1 MNQFNRLN
9 KILGW
14 LVFFIALATYTLTM
28 EKTGSLWDCGEFLS
42 CTHKLQVAHPPG
54 APFFMIVGKIFS
66 LFSFGDPSKVA
77 MSINFLSALSTAFC
91 TLFFF
96 WSSVM
101 FLKMVFI
108 KKDEEIE
115 ENKMYLIL
123 FGSFIAAVA
132 ATFLDSM
139 WFNAIEGE
147 VYAFS
152 VFFMA
157 FNVWAILKW
166 NEDDS
171 PKADYW
177 LLLIAVFTGMSIGV
191 HLLSLLVFPLI
202 TLIFYYKRFKPTVI
216 GALISFV
223 ISVVLIQ
230 VVMKV
235 VLSMTSAFLGKMDLL
250 FVNSFGLPFYSGSIA
265 GVILIIVSFIYLIKR
280 SNLEPKILVLT
291 KYKWLLF
298 ILPFIYSGYN
308 VINYSSVEFPLIK
321 ILLSLIIVLFLLY
334 LLYIKDKNFHLWDEN
349 VFKIS
354 SNTLILFFAFLF
366 MGYTSYFMV
375 VIRANANLPINMN
388 VPDNFLIL
396 KSYIDREQYGDRPL
410 LFGPHYYDVG
420 EVEAVEDKSDIYIK
434 NPTTKKYELVG
445 TNKQYKYPA
454 HVKKFFPRVGHEG
467 EDKKSFYR
475 AWMDPKYDIID
486 RATNKSVQTFERGQ
500 AEQAEQT
507 AAQMNGQSG
516 QQQYVV
522 KDKVSSFDNLA
533 YMVKYQIG
541 FMYFRYLM
549 WNTAGRID
557 DHQGRAT
564 NDYGRWTSGINF
576 IDNLT
581 GDIWGNAQLDQSG
594 RPKEANTSKAHNKFY
609 MIPFLLCILGI
620 FYSYKTDRKSFSL
633 ILLLVFATGIMQV
646 IFHNEPPVEPR
657 ERDYVYAPSYWAFL
671 FWLPFGIMFIY
682 NLLKDKL
689 SAKLSM
695 VVSLLIGLA
704 APVLMG
710 SQGWDDHN
718 RGNRS
723 TTLAFAKNMLEACP
737 PNAIL
742 FCYGD
747 NDTYPLWYA
756 QEIEN
761 IRPDVRVINTSLIEG
776 DAYISQLR
784 LPMNESKA
792 VKLTIPQDRIKG
804 DKRSYFRLNQ
814 NGTSGD
820 TMPLKDV
827 IDFMMSDDPAA
838 KVSYNPNYPAENY
851 LPTTNVYFDLDPAKA
866 IQTGFLVP
874 KGKEASVPTRVYLQL
889 PSNMSRGSILQLDV
903 LVNNLYERPIC
914 FASSNPS
921 VAGLGLKNY
930 LLSQGMLVM
939 FSPVGGTDLN
949 GMETMDAERMY
960 NQVFKYDFG
969 KVKENDIL
977 LDEHTLISFNGGMKP
992 AIANLA
998 MYYAVNN
1005 QPERVEKLLNH
1016 LYTNIPAS
1024 KLPYNYVDLPALQA
1038 ATISKNQK
1046 YTKEISEGMYKYCT
1060 ANLDWITSPNNA
1072 KKAKLA
1078 QEELRLYLGSLNG
1091 MQEILT
1097 RSGDSVMVKKI
1108 QEKMNQYN
1116 MVLN

>member
-91 TLFFF
+91 SLFFF
-96 WSSVM
+96 WSAVM
-101 FLKMVFI
+101 LLKMVFI
-108 KKDEEIE
+108 KNNEDVDTT
-115 ENKMYLIL
+115 KMNLIL
-123 FGSFIAAVA
+123 FGSFIAAIA

-139 WFNAIEGE
+139 WFNALEGE

-177 LLLIAVFTGMSIGV
+177 LLLIGVCTGMSIGV
-191 HLLSLLVFPLI
+191 HLLSLLVFPII
-202 TLIFYYKRFKPTVI
+202 TLIFYYKRFKPTVF

-223 ISVVLIQ
+223 VSVVLIQ
-230 VVMKV
+230 IVMKGI
-235 VLSMTSAFLGKMDLL
+235 LSTTSLFLGKMDLL
-250 FVNSFGLPFYSGSIA
+250 FVNSFGLPFYSGTLA
-265 GVILIIVSFIYLIKR
+265 GIIFIILLYVYLIRLTSQRR
-280 SNLEPKILVLT
+280 SFKFWNENITKI
-291 KYKWLLF
+291 
-298 ILPFIYSGYN
+298 
-308 VINYSSVEFPLIK
+308 PL
-321 ILLSLIIVLFLLY
+321 
-334 LLYIKDKNFHLWDEN
+334 
-349 VFKIS
+349 
-354 SNTLILFFAFLF
+354 NTVILFFAFLL

-388 VPDNFLIL
+388 VPDNFLTL

-410 LFGPHYYDVG
+410 LFGPHYYDVN

-434 NPTTKKYELVG
+434 NPQTKKYELVG
-445 TNKQYKYPA
+445 TNKAYKYPST
-454 HVKKFFPRVGHEG
+454 VKKFFPRVGHEG
-467 EDKKSFYR
+467 DDKKNYYR
-475 AWMDPKYDIID
+475 AWIDPKYDIID
-486 RATNKSVQTFERGQ
+486 RATGNSVQTFNRGES
-500 AEQAEQT
+500 EQAEQT
-507 AAQMNGQSG
+507 AAQMNGAGG
-516 QQQYVV
+516 QQYIV
-522 KDKVSSFDNLA
+522 KDKVSFFDNIA

-549 WNTAGRID
+549 WNTAGRVD
-557 DHQGRAT
+557 DHQGRPT
-564 NDYGRWTSGINF
+564 NDYGRWTSGLNF
-576 IDNLT
+576 VDNLPFI
-581 GDIWGNAQLDQSG
+581 GDIWGNVQLDQSG
-594 RPKEANTSKAHNKFY
+594 RPKEAKTSKAHNRFY
-609 MIPFLLCILGI
+609 MIPFLLCILGLY
-620 FYSYKTDRKSFSL
+620 YSFRTDKKSFSI

-671 FWLPFGIMFIY
+671 FWLPFGIIFIY
-682 NLLKDKL
+682 NLLIDKL
-689 SAKLSM
+689 SAKFSM
-695 VVSLLIGLA
+695 LVSLLIGLA
-704 APVLMG
+704 APLLMG
-710 SQGWDDHN
+710 TQGWDDHN

-792 VKLTIPQDRIKG
+792 VKLSIQQDKIKG
-804 DKRSYFRLNQ
+804 DKRTYFRSNQ
-814 NGTSGD
+814 NAAFSD

-827 IDFMMSDDPAA
+827 IDFIMSDDPNA

-851 LPTTNVYFDLDPAKA
+851 IPTTNVYIDIDPVKA
-866 IQTGFLVP
+866 IQSGFLVP

-889 PSNMSRGSILQLDV
+889 PSSMSRGSILQLDV
-903 LVNNLYERPIC
+903 LVNNLYDRPVC

-930 LLSQGMLVM
+930 LMSQGMLVM
-939 FSPVGGTDLN
+939 FSPVGMADAN
-949 GMETMDAERMY
+949 GLEAMDAERMY

-969 KVKENDIL
+969 KIKENDIL

-998 MYYAVNN
+998 MYYAANN
-1005 QPERVEKLLNH
+1005 NPEKVDKLLNH
-1016 LYTNIPAS
+1016 LYTNIPPS
-1024 KLPYNYVDLPALQA
+1024 KLPYSYVDLPALQA
-1038 ATISKNQK
+1038 ATIAKNQK
-1046 YTKEISEGMYKYCT
+1046 FTKQISEGIYNTCV
-1060 ANLDWITSPNNA
+1060 ANLDWMTGSNNA

-1078 QEELRLYLGSLNG
+1078 QEELRLYLSSLNG

-1097 RSGDSVMVKKI
+1097 RSGDTTMNAKI
-1108 QEKMNQYN
+1108 QQKMNQYN

>member
-42 CTHKLQVAHPPG
+42 CTYKLQVAHPPG

-66 LFSFGDPSKVA
+66 LFSFGDTAKVA
-77 MSINFLSALSTAFC
+77 MFINFLSALSTAFC

-101 FLKMVFI
+101 LLKMVFV
-108 KKDEEIE
+108 KKREEVDET
-115 ENKMYLIL
+115 KMYLIL
-123 FGSFIAAVA
+123 FGSFIAALA

-139 WFNAIEGE
+139 WFNALEGE

-177 LLLIAVFTGMSIGV
+177 LLLIAVCTGMSIGV
-191 HLLSLLVFPLI
+191 HLLSLLVFPI
-202 TLIFYYKRFKPTVI
+202 IALIFYYKRFKTTI
-216 GALISFV
+216 LGAFISFV

-235 VLSMTSAFLGKMDLL
+235 VLSMTSSFLGKMDLL
-250 FVNSFGLPFYSGSIA
+250 FVNSFGLPFYSGTVFGI
-265 GVILIIVSFIYLIKR
+265 ILIVALFFYLIKLT
-280 SNLEPKILVLT
+280 SNKRT
-291 KYKWLLF
+291 
-298 ILPFIYSGYN
+298 YSFWN
-308 VINYSSVEFPLIK
+308 
-321 ILLSLIIVLFLLY
+321 
-334 LLYIKDKNFHLWDEN
+334 EN
-349 VFKIS
+349 KTKIS
-354 SNTLILFFAFLF
+354 LNTVVLFFAFLF
-366 MGYTSYFMV
+366 MGYTSYFLV

-388 VPDNFLIL
+388 VPDNFLTL

-420 EVEAVEDKSDIYIK
+420 DIEAIEDKSDIYVK
-434 NPTTKKYELVG
+434 NTTTNKYELVG
-445 TNKQYKYPA
+445 ANKQYKYPSQ
-454 HVKKFFPRVGHEG
+454 VKKFFPRVGHEG
-467 EDKKSFYR
+467 EDKKSYYR
-475 AWMDPKYDIID
+475 AWIDPKYEIID

-522 KDKVSSFDNLA
+522 KDKVSFFDNIA

-549 WNTAGRID
+549 WNTSGRID

-564 NDYGRWTSGINF
+564 NDYGRWTSGISF
-576 IDNLT
+576 IDNLAS
-581 GDIWGNAQLDQSG
+581 DIWGNAQLDQTG
-594 RPKEANTSKAHNKFY
+594 RPKEANTSRSHNKFY
-609 MIPFLLCILGI
+609 MIPFILCILGL
-620 FYSYKTDRKSFSL
+620 YYNYRSDKKSFSI

-671 FWLPFGIMFIY
+671 FWLPFGIILVY
-682 NLLKDKL
+682 NILKDKL
-689 SAKLSM
+689 SAKLSI

-704 APVLMG
+704 APILMG
-710 SQGWDDHN
+710 SQGWDDHD
-718 RGNRS
+718 RGNRT

-792 VKLTIPQDRIKG
+792 VKLSIQQDKIKG
-804 DKRSYFRLNQ
+804 DKRTYFRLNQ

-851 LPTTNVYFDLDPAKA
+851 LPTTNVYIDIDPAKA
-866 IQTGFLVP
+866 IQSRFLVP
-874 KGKEASVPTRVYLQL
+874 KGKEATVPTRVYLQL
-889 PSNMSRGSILQLDV
+889 PSSMSRGSILQLDV
-903 LVNNLYERPIC
+903 LVNNLYERPVC

-921 VAGLGLKNY
+921 VTGLGLKNY
-930 LLSQGMLVM
+930 LISEGMLVM
-939 FSPVGGTDLN
+939 FSPLGGTDPN
-949 GMETMDAERMY
+949 GMEAIDAERVY
-960 NQVFKYDFG
+960 KQIFKYDFG

-977 LDEHTLISFNGGMKP
+977 LDEHTLLSFNGGMKP

-1005 QPERVEKLLNH
+1005 QPEKVEKLLNY

-1024 KLPYNYVDLPALQA
+1024 KMPYNYVDLPALQA
-1038 ATISKNQK
+1038 ATIVKNQK

-1060 ANLDWITSPNNA
+1060 ANLDWITGSNNA

-1078 QEELRLYLGSLNG
+1078 QEELRLFLGSLNG

>member
-1 MNQFNRLN
+1 MNQFNKLN

-42 CTHKLQVAHPPG
+42 CTYKLQVAHPPG

-91 TLFFF
+91 SLFFF

-101 FLKMVFI
+101 LLKMVFV
-108 KKDEEIE
+108 KKGEEL
-115 ENKMYLIL
+115 ENTKMYLIL
-123 FGSFIAAVA
+123 FGSFISALS

-139 WFNAIEGE
+139 WFNALEGE

-177 LLLIAVFTGMSIGV
+177 LLLIAVCTGMSIGV
-191 HLLSLLVFPLI
+191 HLLSLLVFPI
-202 TLIFYYKRFKPTVI
+202 IALIFYYKRFKPTLL
-216 GALISFV
+216 GAFISFV

-235 VLSMTSAFLGKMDLL
+235 VLSMTSAFLGKMDLM
-250 FVNSFGLPFYSGSIA
+250 FVNSFGLPFYSGTVVGI
-265 GVILIIVSFIYLIKR
+265 ILIVALFYYLIRLTSIKR
-280 SNLEPKILVLT
+280 QFSFWN
-291 KYKWLLF
+291 
-298 ILPFIYSGYN
+298 
-308 VINYSSVEFPLIK
+308 
-321 ILLSLIIVLFLLY
+321 
-334 LLYIKDKNFHLWDEN
+334 EN
-349 VFKIS
+349 TTKIS
-354 SNTLILFFAFLF
+354 LNTVVLFFAFLF

-388 VPDNFLIL
+388 VPDNFLTL

-420 EVEAVEDKSDIYIK
+420 DIEAVEDKSDIYIK
-434 NPTTKKYELVG
+434 NSSTKKYELVG
-445 TNKQYKYPA
+445 TNKQYKYPS

-467 EDKKSFYR
+467 EDKKSYYR
-475 AWMDPKYDIID
+475 AWIDPKYDIID
-486 RATNKSVQTFERGQ
+486 RATNKPVQTLDRGQ

-522 KDKVSSFDNLA
+522 KDKVSFFDNIA

-576 IDNLT
+576 IDNLA

-594 RPKEANTSKAHNKFY
+594 RPKEANTSKSHNKFY
-609 MIPFLLCILGI
+609 MIPFILCILGLY
-620 FYSYKTDRKSFSL
+620 YSFKTDRKSFSI

-646 IFHNEPPVEPR
+646 VFHNEPPVEPR

-671 FWLPFGIMFIY
+671 FWLPFGILFIY

-689 SAKLSM
+689 SANLSM
-695 VVSLLIGLA
+695 VVSLLIGFA
-704 APVLMG
+704 APFLMG
-710 SQGWDDHN
+710 TQGWDDHN

-761 IRPDVRVINTSLIEG
+761 IRPDIRVINTSLIEG

-792 VKLTIPQDRIKG
+792 VKLSIPQDKIKG
-804 DKRSYFRLNQ
+804 DKRTYFRLNQ
-814 NGTSGD
+814 NGSSGD

-866 IQTGFLVP
+866 IQSGFLVP
-874 KGKEASVPTRVYLQL
+874 KGQEASVPTRVYLQL
-889 PSNMSRGSILQLDV
+889 PSSMSRGSILQLDV
-903 LVNNLYERPIC
+903 LLNNLYERPVC

-921 VAGLGLKNY
+921 VAGLGLKDY
-930 LLSQGMLVM
+930 LISQGMLVM
-939 FSPVGGTDLN
+939 FSPVGGTEPN
-949 GMETMDAERMY
+949 GLEAMDAERMY

-998 MYYAVNN
+998 MHYAVNN
-1005 QPERVEKLLNH
+1005 QPEKVEKLLNH

-1046 YTKEISEGMYKYCT
+1046 YTKMISEGIYKYCT
-1060 ANLDWITSPNNA
+1060 ANLDWITGSSNA
-1072 KKAKLA
+1072 KKAKAA
-1078 QEELRLYLGSLNG
+1078 QEELRLFLGSLNG
-1091 MQEILT
+1091 MQEIMT
-1097 RSGDSVMVKKI
+1097 RAGDSVMVNKI
-1108 QEKMNQYN
+1108 QTKMTQYN

>member
-1 MNQFNRLN
+1 MNQFNKLN

-14 LVFFIALATYTLTM
+14 LVFFAALATYTLTM

-42 CTHKLQVAHPPG
+42 CTYKLQVAHPPG
-54 APFFMIVGKIFS
+54 APFFMLVGKIFS
-66 LFSFGDPSKVA
+66 LFSFGDITKVA
-77 MSINFLSALSTAFC
+77 QSINFLSALSTAFC

-96 WSSVM
+96 WSAVM
-101 FLKMVFI
+101 LLKQAFLK
-108 KKDEEIE
+108 KGEEMTPMKS
-115 ENKMYLIL
+115 NLIL
-123 FGSFIAAVA
+123 YGSFIGALG

-139 WFNAIEGE
+139 WFNALEGE

-177 LLLIAVFTGMSIGV
+177 LLLIALCTGMSIGV
-191 HLLSLLVFPLI
+191 HLLSLLVFPI
-202 TLIFYYKRFKPTVI
+202 IALIFYYKRFKPTLL
-216 GALISFV
+216 GAFISFV

-250 FVNSFGLPFYSGSIA
+250 FVNSFETPFYTGTII
-265 GVILIIVSFIYLIKR
+265 GILIIIFVFFYIIRLTDGRRSF
-280 SNLEPKILVLT
+280 
-291 KYKWLLF
+291 
-298 ILPFIYSGYN
+298 PFWS
-308 VINYSSVEFPLIK
+308 
-321 ILLSLIIVLFLLY
+321 
-334 LLYIKDKNFHLWDEN
+334 EN
-349 VFKIS
+349 VTKIPL
-354 SNTLILFFAFLF
+354 NTVVLFFAFLL

-388 VPDNFLIL
+388 VPDNFITL

-410 LFGPHYYDVG
+410 LFGPHYYDVQ
-420 EVEAVEDKSDIYIK
+420 EVEAVEDKSDIYVK
-434 NPTTKKYELVG
+434 NNETKKYELVG
-445 TNKQYKYPA
+445 TNKQYKYPSR
-454 HVKKFFPRVGHEG
+454 VKKFFPRVGHEG

-475 AWMDPKYDIID
+475 AWIDPKSEIID
-486 RATNKSVQTFERGQ
+486 RATGNSVQTFERGQ

-507 AAQMNGQSG
+507 AQQMNGTSG

-522 KDKVSSFDNLA
+522 KDKVSFVDNVL
-533 YMVKYQIG
+533 YMIKYQIG
-541 FMYFRYLM
+541 FMYFRYMM
-549 WNTAGRID
+549 WNTAGRVD

-564 NDYGRWTSGINF
+564 NDYGRWTSGIGM
-576 IDNLT
+576 IDKLV
-581 GDIWGNAQLDQSG
+581 GDVWGNANLDQSNK
-594 RPKEANTSKAHNKFY
+594 PAEANTTRSHNVFY
-609 MIPFLLCILGI
+609 MIPFLLCILGL
-620 FYSYKTDRKSFSL
+620 FYSYKTDKKTFSI

-657 ERDYVYAPSYWAFL
+657 ERDYVYAPSYWAL
-671 FWLPFGIMFIY
+671 MFWLPFGIMFIY
-682 NLLKDKL
+682 NKLKDKL
-689 SAKLSM
+689 SSSISM
-695 VVSLLIGLA
+695 AVALCMGLA

-710 SQGWDDHN
+710 SQGWDDHD

-792 VKLTIPQDRIKG
+792 VKLSMPQDKIKG

-814 NGTSGD
+814 SAISAD
-820 TMPLKDV
+820 TMALKDV
-827 IDFMMSDDPAA
+827 IAFMMSDDPNA
-838 KVSYNPNYPAENY
+838 KVQYNPNYPAENY
-851 LPTTNVYFDLDPAKA
+851 LPTTNVYIDIDPFKA
-866 IQTGFLVP
+866 AQTGFLVP
-874 KGKEASVPTRVYLQL
+874 KDKLAAIPTRVYLQL
-889 PSNMSRGSILQLDV
+889 PSSMSRGSILQLDV
-903 LVNNLYERPIC
+903 IVNNLYERPIC

-930 LLSQGMLVM
+930 LMSQGMLVM
-939 FSPVGGTDLN
+939 FSPTGATDIN
-949 GMETMDAERMY
+949 GLEAMDAERIY
-960 NQVFKYDFG
+960 NLVFKYDFG
-969 KVKENDIL
+969 KIKENDIL

-1005 QPERVEKLLNH
+1005 NPERVDKLLNH
-1016 LYTNIPAS
+1016 LYTNIPPS
-1024 KLPYNYVDLPALQA
+1024 KMPINYVDLPALQA
-1038 ATISKNQK
+1038 ATIAKNQK
-1046 YTKEISEGMYKYCT
+1046 YIKLISEDLYKNCT
-1060 ANLDWITSPNNA
+1060 ANLDWITGPNNA
-1072 KKAKLA
+1072 KKAKVA
-1078 QEELRLYLGSLNG
+1078 QEELRLYLSSLNG

-1097 RSGDSVMVKKI
+1097 RTGDTAMAAKV
-1108 QEKMNQYN
+1108 QQKMNQYN